1 MRKFFVMLVVVSAG
15 ASLTG
20 CTNKNLIAQKDA
32 QIEARENELEA
43 KDQEIMTLQKEI
55 MSLRQE
61 RDKKDQ
67 LNEDL
72 EAALSSLQEEHK
84 LSLSSDAN
92 QSMITLPNKVTFDSG
107 SARLTDEGLQII
119 DKVWEVLSRYPDRN
133 ILVEGHTDNVPIA
146 PEYQDRYKSNWELSS
161 ARALA
166 VVHYV
171 QGKFQTD
178 PSRLAAVGCGKYR
191 PVADNETPD
200 GRAANRRVV
209 VVVAKPPRDV
219 AQGQ

>member
-1 MRKFFVMLVVVSAG
+1 MLTILTAAAG
-15 ASLTG
+15 LSG
-20 CTNKNLIAQKDA
+20 CGNTKLLAQKDSE
-32 QIEARENELEA
+32 IEA
-43 KDQEIMTLQKEI
+43 KDQQIMELQQEI

-61 RDKKDQ
+61 REHTDQ

-72 EAALSSLQEEHK
+72 EAALSSLQEKHK
-84 LSLSSDAN
+84 LSLSSDKN

-107 SARLTDEGLQII
+107 SAQLTDEGKQII
-119 DKVWEVLSRYPDRN
+119 DTVWEVLSRYPERK

-146 PEYQDRYKSNWELSS
+146 PEYQHRYKSNWELSS

-171 QGKFQTD
+171 QGSFKTD

-191 PVADNETPD
+191 PIADNETPD